1 MEEENSVKLEEL
13 ETKYLTPRQSSQTA
27 TAGLQQKCI
36 NVCSF
41 AHRASSAVS
50 VEVKVLGMDSVRLAN
65 VIAKC
70 LGPALSLVR
79 SQ

>member
-41 AHRASSAVS
+41 AHRASAVS
-50 VEVKVLGMDSVRLAN
+50 VEVKVLGMGSVRLAY